1 MTFIRSGAA
10 WKTTALWSSLMTT
23 PSSVRTG
30 PVSTGPVP
38 NDTEDDRLFRK
49 VTLRIIPFLFF
60 CYVIAIL
67 DRNNI
72 GFAQLQMKHDLSL
85 TDAMYSLGAVFF
97 FCGYVLFEVPSN
109 MLLHRFGAR
118 KTFARIMLLWGTASV
133 LMVFVS
139 STSQFYV
146 LRFLLGVFE
155 AGFFPGIVFYLT
167 FWFPA
172 RRRAGALSIFYA
184 GVAVAGVLG
193 GLVSGGIM
201 RGMDGVLGIHGWQ
214 WMLAIEGA
222 PAILLGVV
230 AFYYLKDNLSTA
242 SWLSVNEKR
251 HLEDVLAREDKPTGH
266 SHSLAAALGNPY
278 VYLFAFVYFCLTSA
292 ILLLLFWMPTM
303 IKDFGV
309 SDIVQISLYSAI
321 PNAIGAVGVI
331 VIARH
336 SDRRNER
343 KWHFILCAVGAAVAL
358 SLLTSHGIGFSVSM
372 ALLTVAA
379 VLVYAAHPIFWS
391 VPATFFRGPNAAAS
405 IALVSSIGVS
415 SGTITPYLIGLIK
428 TYTGS
433 MSNAFYF
440 IAILLA
446 IACVAMGYA
455 LRSEKSRRLQE
466 A

>member
-1 MTFIRSGAA
+1 
-10 WKTTALWSSLMTT
+10 MTT
-23 PSSVRTG
+23 RSSARTISASADHLA
-30 PVSTGPVP
+30 VTSA
-38 NDTEDDRLFRK
+38 DDSLFRK
-49 VTLRIIPFLFF
+49 VTLRIIPFLFL

-72 GFAQLQMKHDLSL
+72 GFAALQMKRDLSL
-85 TDAMYSLGAVFF
+85 TDAAYSLGAVFF
-97 FCGYVLFEVPSN
+97 FIGYVFFEVPSN
-109 MLLHRFGAR
+109 MLLHKFGAR
-118 KTFARIMLLWGTASV
+118 RTFARIMVLWGTASV
-133 LMVFVS
+133 LMVAIS
-139 STSQFYV
+139 STNQFYV

-167 FWFPA
+167 YWYPA

-193 GLVSGGIM
+193 GLVSGWIM
-201 RGMDGVLGIHGWQ
+201 RGMDGTLGVHGWQ
-214 WMLAIEGA
+214 WMIAIEGA
-222 PAILLGVV
+222 PAIVLGVV
-230 AFYYLKDNLSTA
+230 AFFFLKDNPSAA
-242 SWLSVNEKR
+242 SWLSPGEKTR
-251 HLEDVLAREDKPTGH
+251 LAEVLAQDAKPSEH
-266 SHSLAAALGNPY
+266 SHSLLAAMGNPY

-303 IKDFGV
+303 IREFGIT
-309 SDIVQISLYSAI
+309 DIVQISLYSAV

-331 VIARH
+331 VIARS

-343 KWHFILCAVGAAVAL
+343 KWHFALCGAGAAAAL
-358 SLLTSHGIGFSVSM
+358 SLLTLHGIGFTVSM
-372 ALLTVAA
+372 ALLTAAA

-391 VPATFFRGPNAAAS
+391 VPSTFFRGPNAAAS

-440 IAILLA
+440 VAVLLVFACIAMT
-446 IACVAMGYA
+446 CA
-455 LRSEKSRRLQE
+455 LRHEREERV
-466 A
+466 

>member
-1 MTFIRSGAA
+1 MTMRSSAYA
-10 WKTTALWSSLMTT
+10 
-23 PSSVRTG
+23 V
-30 PVSTGPVP
+30 PVSANEIHTET
-38 NDTEDDRLFRK
+38 TEDSLFRK

-85 TDAMYSLGAVFF
+85 TDAAYSLGAVFF
-97 FCGYVLFEVPSN
+97 FIGYVLFEVPSN
-109 MLLHRFGAR
+109 MLLHKFGAR
-118 KTFARIMLLWGTASV
+118 KTFARIMVLWGMASV
-133 LMVFVS
+133 LMVAVS
-139 STSQFYV
+139 TTTQFYV

-193 GLVSGGIM
+193 GLVSGSIM
-201 RGMDGVLGIHGWQ
+201 RGMDGVHGIHGWQ

-222 PAILLGVV
+222 PAVLLGVI
-230 AFYYLKDNLSTA
+230 AYFYLQDNPSAT
-242 SWLSVNEKR
+242 SWLSPREKAQIS
-251 HLEDVLAREDKPTGH
+251 EALARDAKPTEHGH
-266 SHSLAAALGNPY
+266 SLLAALGNRY
-278 VYLFAFVYFCLTSA
+278 VYLFAFVYFCLTSG
-292 ILLLLFWMPTM
+292 ILLLLFWMPSM
-303 IKDFGV
+303 IKGFGV
-309 SDIVQISLYSAI
+309 TDIVQISLYSAI
-321 PNAIGAVGVI
+321 PNAIGALGVI
-331 VIARH
+331 LIARN

-343 KWHFILCAVGAAVAL
+343 KWHFVICAAGAAAAL
-358 SLLTSHGIGFSVSM
+358 GLLTSHGIGFAGSM
-372 ALLTVAA
+372 AFLTAA
-379 VLVYAAHPIFWS
+379 TVLIYAAHPIFWS

-433 MSNAFYF
+433 MSYAFYF
-440 IAILLA
+440 IAVLLVL
-446 IACVAMGYA
+446 ACVAMAYA
-455 LRSEKSRRLQE
+455 LRHERAER
-466 A
+466 ARTA

>member
-1 MTFIRSGAA
+1 
-10 WKTTALWSSLMTT
+10 MTT
-23 PSSVRTG
+23 PSSVRTA
-30 PVSTGPVP
+30 PVSTSQFPV
-38 NDTEDDRLFRK
+38 DAEDNRLFRK
-49 VTLRIIPFLFF
+49 VTLRIIPFLFC
-60 CYVIAIL
+60 CYVVAIL

-118 KTFARIMLLWGTASV
+118 KTFARIMLLWGAASV

-139 STSQFYV
+139 NTTQFFI

-172 RRRAGALSIFYA
+172 RRRAGALSVFYA

-193 GLVSGGIM
+193 GLVSGWIM
-201 RGMDGVLGIHGWQ
+201 RGMDGVVGVRGWQ

-222 PAILLGVV
+222 PAIVLGVI
-230 AFYYLKDNLSTA
+230 AYFYLKDNPSVA
-242 SWLSVNEKR
+242 SWLSSVEKR
-251 HLEDVLAREDKPTGH
+251 RLADVLGRESKSSEH
-266 SHSLAAALGNPY
+266 SHSLLSALGNPY

-303 IKDFGV
+303 IKEFGV
-309 SDIVQISLYSAI
+309 QDIVQISLYSAI
-321 PNAIGAVGVI
+321 PNAIGAIGVI

-336 SDRRNER
+336 SDRCNER
-343 KWHFILCAVGAAVAL
+343 KWHFIVCAVGAAIAL
-358 SLLTSHGIGFSVSM
+358 SLLTSHSVGFAVSM
-372 ALLTVAA
+372 ALLTIAA

-415 SGTITPYLIGLIK
+415 SGTITPYIIGLIK

-433 MSNAFYF
+433 MAAAFYF
-440 IAILLA
+440 IAIMLA
-446 IACVAMGYA
+446 IACAAMGYA
-455 LRSEKSRRLQE
+455 LRFERTRRTQE

>member
-1 MTFIRSGAA
+1 
-10 WKTTALWSSLMTT
+10 MTT
-23 PSSVRTG
+23 PTSARTVSS
-30 PVSTGPVP
+30 STSPTAL
-38 NDTEDDRLFRK
+38 DSADDRLFRK
-49 VTLRIIPFLFF
+49 VTLRIIPFLFI
-60 CYVIAIL
+60 CYVVAIL

-118 KTFARIMLLWGTASV
+118 KTFSRIMLLWGGASV
-133 LMVFVS
+133 LMVCVS
-139 STSQFYV
+139 TTTQFYI

-167 FWFPA
+167 FWYPA
-172 RRRAGALSIFYA
+172 RRRSGALSVFYA

-193 GLVSGGIM
+193 GLVSGWIM
-201 RGMDGVLGIHGWQ
+201 RGMDGALGVHGWQ

-222 PAILLGVV
+222 PAVILGVV
-230 AFYYLKDNLSTA
+230 AFFYLKDNPSVA
-242 SWLSVNEKR
+242 SWLSAGEKR
-251 HLEDVLAREDKPTGH
+251 RLQDALAADSKPSGH
-266 SHSLAAALGNPY
+266 SHSLLAALGNPY
-278 VYLFAFVYFCLTSA
+278 VYVFAFVYFCLTSA

-309 SDIVQISLYSAI
+309 QDIVQISLYSAI

-331 VIARH
+331 VIARS

-343 KWHFILCAVGAAVAL
+343 KWHFVLCGIGAAISL
-358 SLLTSHGIGFSVSM
+358 TLLTTHNLSFSAAM
-372 ALLTVAA
+372 GLLTAAA

-428 TYTGS
+428 TYTGT

-440 IAILLA
+440 IAVLLVF
-446 IACVAMGYA
+446 ACVAMALA
-455 LRSEKSRRLQE
+455 LRSEGKSRAATQ
-466 A
+466 

>member
-1 MTFIRSGAA
+1 
-10 WKTTALWSSLMTT
+10 MTT
-23 PSSVRTG
+23 RSSVG
-30 PVSTGPVP
+30 AVP
-38 NDTEDDRLFRK
+38 TPATPPSVGTSDDGLFRK

-72 GFAQLQMKHDLSL
+72 GFAQLQMKHDLSF
-85 TDAMYSLGAVFF
+85 TDAAYSLGAVFF
-97 FCGYVLFEVPSN
+97 FVGYVLFEVPSN
-109 MLLHRFGAR
+109 MLLHKFGAR
-118 KTFARIMLLWGTASV
+118 KTFARIMVLWGACSV
-133 LMVFVS
+133 MMVAV
-139 STSQFYV
+139 STSTQFYV

-201 RGMDGVLGIHGWQ
+201 RGMDGVHGIHGWQ

-222 PAILLGVV
+222 PAIVLGVI
-230 AFYYLKDNLSTA
+230 AYFYLKDKPANAT
-242 SWLSVNEKR
+242 WLGANEKR
-251 HLEDVLAREDKPTGH
+251 RLEELLAFEGKPGEH
-266 SHSLAAALGNPY
+266 SHSLMDAVRNPY

-303 IKDFGV
+303 IKEFGIT
-309 SDIVQISLYSAI
+309 DIVQISLYSAI

-331 VIARH
+331 LIARR

-343 KWHFILCAVGAAVAL
+343 KWHFVVCGVIAAVAL
-358 SLLTSHGIGFSVSM
+358 SLLTAHGIGFTVSM
-372 ALLTVAA
+372 ALLTAAA
-379 VLVYAAHPIFWS
+379 VSVYAAHPIFWS

-440 IAILLA
+440 IAVLLA
-446 IACVAMGYA
+446 FACVAMAYA
-455 LRSEKSRRLQE
+455 LRFERAGNPQK

>member
-1 MTFIRSGAA
+1 
-10 WKTTALWSSLMTT
+10 MTT
-23 PSSVRTG
+23 RSSAHTG
-30 PVSTGPVP
+30 LASTNPVALETS
-38 NDTEDDRLFRK
+38 DDRLFRK

-67 DRNNI
+67 DRSNV

-85 TDAMYSLGAVFF
+85 TDAAYSLGAVFF
-97 FCGYVLFEVPSN
+97 FIGYVLFEVPSN

-118 KTFARIMLLWGTASV
+118 KTFARIMGLWGAASV

-139 STSQFYV
+139 SSTQFYV

-172 RRRAGALSIFYA
+172 RRRAGALSVFYA

-201 RGMDGVLGIHGWQ
+201 RGMDGVNGIHGWQ

-222 PAILLGVV
+222 PAILLGVI
-230 AFYYLKDNLSTA
+230 AYFFLKDNPGVA
-242 SWLSVNEKR
+242 SWLNPGEKR
-251 HLEDVLAREDKPTGH
+251 RLAEVLGNEGKHEGH
-266 SHSLAAALGNPY
+266 THSLLAAVRNPY
-278 VYLFAFVYFCLTSA
+278 VYVFAFVYFCLTSG

-303 IKDFGV
+303 IREFGIT
-309 SDIVQISLYSAI
+309 DIVQISLYSAI

-331 VIARH
+331 LIARR

-343 KWHFILCAVGAAVAL
+343 KWHFIVCGAGAAAAL
-358 SLLTSHGIGFSVSM
+358 ALLTSHSLGFALSM
-372 ALLTVAA
+372 ALLTAAA
-379 VLVYAAHPIFWS
+379 VFVYAAHPIFWS
-391 VPATFFRGPNAAAS
+391 VPATFFRGPSAAAS
-405 IALVSSIGVS
+405 IALVSSIGVT

-433 MSNAFYF
+433 MNNAFYF
-440 IAILLA
+440 IALLLVL
-446 IACVAMGYA
+446 ACVAMYFA
-455 LRSEKSRRLQE
+455 LGFERTSNAQKP
-466 A
+466 

>member
-1 MTFIRSGAA
+1 MTSRSSA
-10 WKTTALWSSLMTT
+10 
-23 PSSVRTG
+23 RT
-30 PVSTGPVP
+30 VSAPTNHHYV
-38 NDTEDDRLFRK
+38 DTSEDALFRK

-85 TDAMYSLGAVFF
+85 TDAAYSLGAVFF
-97 FCGYVLFEVPSN
+97 FIGYVLFEVPSN
-109 MLLHRFGAR
+109 ILLHKFGAR
-118 KTFARIMLLWGTASV
+118 KTFARIMLLWGAASV
-133 LMVFVS
+133 LMVAVS
-139 STSQFYV
+139 STTQFYT

-167 FWFPA
+167 YWFPA
-172 RRRAGALSIFYA
+172 RRRAGALSVFYA

-201 RGMDGVLGIHGWQ
+201 RGMDGVYGIHGWQ

-222 PAILLGVV
+222 PAVILGII
-230 AFYYLKDNLSTA
+230 AFFYLKDSPAVA
-242 SWLSVNEKR
+242 SWLSTDEKT
-251 HLEDVLAREDKPTGH
+251 LLKQVLARDSKPAEH
-266 SHSLAAALGNPY
+266 SHSLLAALGNPY

-292 ILLLLFWMPTM
+292 ILLLLFWMPSM
-303 IKDFGV
+303 IKEFGIK
-309 SDIVQISLYSAI
+309 DIVQISLYSAI

-331 VIARH
+331 LIARN

-343 KWHFILCAVGAAVAL
+343 KWHFALCGAGAALAL
-358 SLLTSHGIGFSVSM
+358 SLLTSHGIGFAVSM

-391 VPATFFRGPNAAAS
+391 VPANFFRGPNAAAS

-440 IAILLA
+440 IAVLLVF
-446 IACVAMGYA
+446 ACVAMVYA
-455 LRSEKSRRLQE
+455 LRHERAMKAQP

>member
-1 MTFIRSGAA
+1 MEINSAVEFVYAISRSVAVDHVPAA
-10 WKTTALWSSLMTT
+10 I
-23 PSSVRTG
+23 P
-30 PVSTGPVP
+30 PVDS
-38 NDTEDDRLFRK
+38 EDDRLFRK
-49 VTLRIIPFLFF
+49 VARRVIPFLFI

-109 MLLHRFGAR
+109 ILLHRFGAR
-118 KTFARIMLLWGTASV
+118 KTFARIMLLWGCASV
-133 LMVFVS
+133 LMVVVS

-172 RRRAGALSIFYA
+172 RRRAGALSVFYA

-193 GLVSGGIM
+193 GLVSGWIM
-201 RGMDGVLGIHGWQ
+201 RGMDGVAGVHGWQ
-214 WMLAIEGA
+214 WMLAIEGS
-222 PAILLGVV
+222 PAVVLGVI
-230 AFYYLKDNLSTA
+230 AFFYLKDNPSAA
-242 SWLSVNEKR
+242 SWLSTAEKR
-251 HLEDVLAREDKPTGH
+251 RLADVLSREGKSEELKH
-266 SHSLAAALGNPY
+266 SFLSALANPY
-278 VYLFAFVYFCLTSA
+278 VYVFAFVYFCLTSA

-303 IKDFGV
+303 IKEFGV
-309 SDIVQISLYSAI
+309 SDIVQISLFSAV
-321 PNAIGAVGVI
+321 PNAIGALGVI
-331 VIARH
+331 VIARS

-343 KWHFILCAVGAAVAL
+343 KWHFIVCAIGAAIAL
-358 SLLTSHGIGFSVSM
+358 SLLTSHGLGFGISM
-372 ALLTVAA
+372 ALLTVAT

-433 MSNAFYF
+433 MSYAFYF
-440 IAILLA
+440 IAVLLV
-446 IACVAMGYA
+446 IASIAMKYA
-455 LRSEKSRRLQE
+455 LRFERSGRAQVK
-466 A
+466 AT

>member
-1 MTFIRSGAA
+1 MTSRSSA
-10 WKTTALWSSLMTT
+10 
-23 PSSVRTG
+23 RT
-30 PVSTGPVP
+30 VSAPTNHQFV
-38 NDTEDDRLFRK
+38 DSAEDALFRK

-85 TDAMYSLGAVFF
+85 TDAAYSLGAVFF
-97 FCGYVLFEVPSN
+97 FIGYVLFEVPSN
-109 MLLHRFGAR
+109 MLLHKFGAR
-118 KTFARIMLLWGTASV
+118 KTFARIMLLWGAASV
-133 LMVFVS
+133 LMVAVS
-139 STSQFYV
+139 TTTQFYT

-167 FWFPA
+167 YWFPA
-172 RRRAGALSIFYA
+172 RRRAGALSVFYA

-201 RGMDGVLGIHGWQ
+201 RGMDGVYGIHGWQ

-222 PAILLGVV
+222 PAVILGII
-230 AFYYLKDNLSTA
+230 AFFYLKDSPAVA
-242 SWLSVNEKR
+242 SWLSTDEKA
-251 HLEDVLAREDKPTGH
+251 LLKQVLARDSKPTEH
-266 SHSLAAALGNPY
+266 SHSLLAALGNPY

-303 IKDFGV
+303 IREFGIK
-309 SDIVQISLYSAI
+309 DIVQISLYSAI

-331 VIARH
+331 LIARN

-343 KWHFILCAVGAAVAL
+343 KWHFVLCGAGAAVAL

-372 ALLTVAA
+372 ALLTAAA

-391 VPATFFRGPNAAAS
+391 VPANFFRGPNAAAS

-440 IAILLA
+440 IAVLLA
-446 IACVAMGYA
+446 FACVAMAYA
-455 LRSEKSRRLQE
+455 LRHERAMKAQP